1 MKAEILSIGTE
12 ILLGDIVNTNAQYLS
27 QELAA
32 IGVDVYHQAVVGD
45 NEERILNEFDRAFE
59 NCDVIITTGGLGP
72 TEDDL
77 TKELACKYF
86 GKDLVLHEKSLKDL
100 EGYFKKSGRK
110 VITEANKKQA
120 YFPSDAIVLEN
131 PCGTAPGA
139 ILIGDS
145 KKHLEGQENSTD
157 NCEKM
162 IIIMP
167 GPPKEMKPMFDN
179 HVKPYLLKKTNSMLK
194 SKVLRVFGVG
204 ESEMERRV
212 KHLIDNQTNP
222 TIAPYAKDVEAIL
235 RITAKGENEFECD
248 KLIEPVE
255 KEIRNLLGENIYAQG
270 EDCIENVT
278 AKLIIEKGLTVAT
291 AESCTGGLLAGTL
304 INYPGISKVFMEG
317 LVTYSNEAK
326 VKRLGVSE
334 KTLETFGAVSEQ
346 TAREMAENIAK
357 IAGTNI
363 GISTT
368 GIAGP
373 DGGTQEKPVG
383 LVYAGLYINGETKI
397 KKYNFF
403 GNRERVRKR
412 AVLETIDWLRRELLN
427 NK

>member
-86 GKDLVLHEKSLKDL
+86 GKDLVLHEKSLREL

-131 PCGTAPGA
+131 PFGTAPGA

-145 KKHLEGQENSTD
+145 KNHLEGQENSTD

-304 INYPGISKVFMEG
+304 INYSGISKVFMEG

-326 VKRLGVSE
+326 IKRLGVSE

-346 TAREMAENIAK
+346 TAKEMAENIAK

-373 DGGTQEKPVG
+373 DGGTDEKPVG
-383 LVYAGLYINGETKI
+383 LVYAGLYINGETRV